1 MRKISLR
8 LRIAILTSILI
19 AVTSISLNFFTN
31 KTAYFYIDSL
41 GGFMDNAKED
51 DLYINIDKDNAED
64 FENNFSNQINITK
77 TNFTKKSWIITSFIT
92 IIGGVI
98 SYFLSGKFLEP
109 LDKFSKQIEQIQ
121 LKNLTSYEVE
131 ENPIKEFQKL
141 TKSFNQMLERLDQSY
156 EIEREFTARAAHE
169 LRTPLTI
176 INSQIDFYEESK
188 MDENQTRDLMNM
200 IKIESDRLAKLVTSL
215 LDISELRSVSRNDKI
230 ELSSLIEEAS
240 QDLSF
245 LSDKKE
251 INIENNCEQIYIQ
264 GSDILIY
271 RVFYNLIENSIKY
284 NKNKGYVKIYSKRKK
299 DFVEIFVEDSGIGI
313 DKNERENIFKAF
325 YRINKSKEKGSGLGL
340 SLVMETIKLHGGKIK
355 VEDIK
360 QGSLIKICLPIIDI
374 KSKLPA

>member
-1 MRKISLR
+1 MKKISLR

-41 GGFMDNAKED
+41 GGFMDDSTDEQ
-51 DLYINIDKDNAED
+51 LYINIDKDKVED
-64 FENNFSNQINITK
+64 LENNFSNQIKTTK
-77 TNFTKKSWIITSFIT
+77 INYSKKSWIITSLIT
-92 IIGGVI
+92 ILGGLS

-156 EIEREFTARAAHE
+156 EIERDFTARAAHE

-176 INSQIDFYEESK
+176 INSQIDLYQESK

-374 KSKLPA
+374 KIQKN

>member
-374 KSKLPA
+374 KTQKN